1 MATRALRTLPF
12 AESKDNNNKAIFEEK
27 RPHVQGW
34 CLPVSMHFPLPH
46 RGTCRGHAMHFA
58 LLRQR
63 FVQGWFFFLQEAPR
77 KTWIMVSSA
86 PAVHVQTRLVRIPS
100 LRPLFS
106 GVHTRMVTGGRRL
119 SSCCGRLKD
128 VLNLRSDSFGAFR
141 GFLLKVH
148 LGEAVCA
155 ARATFFR
162 LPAFVFRSAI
172 FRDRDYYRNRCPIFR
187 MDLLDQVL
195 GACRGQFQFSER
207 PFPKWSTLYRLPGS
221 CLR

>member
-1 MATRALRTLPF
+1 MIKALATRALRTLPF
-12 AESKDNNNKAIFEEK
+12 AESKDNNNNNKAIFEEK

-34 CLPVSMHFPLPH
+34 CLPVSMHFALPH
-46 RGTCRGHAMHFA
+46 RGTCRGTFFFLPVTMHFA

-63 FVQGWFFFLQEAPR
+63 FVQGCFFFFWQEAPR

-128 VLNLRSDSFGAFR
+128 VLNLRSDSFGAFC
-141 GFLLKVH
+141 GFFSKYISARLSARHVQH
-148 LGEAVCA
+148 FSAYRPSYFA
-155 ARATFFR
+155 APFSET
-162 LPAFVFRSAI
+162 VITTVTGSI
-172 FRDRDYYRNRCPIFR
+172 FRT
-187 MDLLDQVL
+187 DLLD
-195 GACRGQFQFSER
+195 
-207 PFPKWSTLYRLPGS
+207 
-221 CLR
+221 